1 MKATTFLYKFYTLQ
15 FHVFIRA
22 KGFSV
27 SIKVSGINSRHL
39 QILTVT
45 FSFPVFTSLICFACL
60 IVVGNTS
67 SDPLKRKQAILV
79 SPLM

>member
-15 FHVFIRA
+15 FHVFFRA

-27 SIKVSGINSRHL
+27 NIKVSGINSRHL
-39 QILTVT
+39 QIFTVT
-45 FSFPVFTSLICFACL
+45 FSFPVFTSYL
-60 IVVGNTS
+60 
-67 SDPLKRKQAILV
+67 AILV

>member
-27 SIKVSGINSRHL
+27 NIKVSGINSRHL
-39 QILTVT
+39 QIFTVT
-45 FSFPVFTSLICFACL
+45 FSFPVFTSY
-60 IVVGNTS
+60 
-67 SDPLKRKQAILV
+67 
-79 SPLM
+79 